1 MNRKQ
6 TILLILILQVVSFA
20 SAQIGG
26 SSTYQ
31 FLTLPMNARQ
41 AAMGGT
47 LYNRDDNDIQLSL
60 YNPSLLTTEIS
71 NQLMINYTDHFSDVK
86 QGYFAYARNFKKVGN
101 FQAGIQYLSYGK
113 FTETDASGN
122 VLGEFTAN
130 DFAFT
135 LGWGRRLDSNFT
147 IGANLKFINSQYQ
160 SYVSAGIAADVAAS
174 YINTKRRLVL
184 SLIAR
189 NAGTQIKSF
198 NETKETL
205 PFEML
210 VGISQKLKYAPFSY
224 SVVWQNLEKWD
235 LTYTDPNDPTI
246 ERDAVTNEIKQQ
258 SKTEKFADKTLRHLI
273 FGLEFQPMKAFAFRI
288 SYNHKHRKEVSVPTH
303 PGMSGFAWGFGIKVS
318 KFQISYA
325 RDIYHPAGA
334 PNYFTITTNLG
345 EFFKK

>member
-1 MNRKQ
+1 MKRKQ
-6 TILLILILQVVSFA
+6 NILLILIMQIASFA
-20 SAQIGG
+20 FGQTGG

-31 FLTLPMNARQ
+31 FLSLPMNARQ
-41 AAMGGT
+41 VGMGGS
-47 LYNRDDNDIQLSL
+47 LYARYDNDIQLSL
-60 YNPSLLTTEIS
+60 YNPSLLTPEIS

-86 QGYFAYARNFKKVGN
+86 QGYFAYSHSFKKIGS
-101 FQAGIQYLSYGK
+101 FQAGIQYLNYGK

-122 VLGEFTAN
+122 VLGEFTSN

-135 LGWGRRLDSNFT
+135 VGWGRRLDSNFS

-160 SYVSAGIAADVAAS
+160 SYTSNGIAADIAAS
-174 YINTKRRLVL
+174 YINTKRRLAI

-189 NAGTQIKSF
+189 NAGTQLKSYNEIKES
-198 NETKETL
+198 L

-210 VGISQKLKYAPFSY
+210 LGISQKLKYAPFTY

-235 LTYTDPNDPTI
+235 LTYTDPNDPTN
-246 ERDAVTNEIKQQ
+246 ERDAITNEIKQQ
-258 SKTEKFADKTLRHLI
+258 SKAEKFADKTLRHLI

-303 PGMSGFAWGFGIKVS
+303 SGMSGFSWGFGIKVS
-318 KFQISYA
+318 KFQLSYA

-334 PNYFTITTNLG
+334 PNYFTISTNLS
-345 EFFKK
+345 EFLKK

>member
-1 MNRKQ
+1 MKRKH
-6 TILLILILQVVSFA
+6 ILLLILIFQAMNFA
-20 SAQIGG
+20 VGQIGG
-26 SSTYQ
+26 ESAYQ
-31 FLTLPMNARQ
+31 FLSLPANARQ

-47 LYNRDDNDIQLSL
+47 LYTRDDHDLQLSL
-60 YNPSLLTTEIS
+60 YNPSLLSAETS

-86 QGYFAYARNFKKVGN
+86 QGYFAYARNIKKIGD

-122 VLGEFTAN
+122 VLGEFSAN

-135 LGWGRRLDSNFT
+135 LGWGRKLDSNFT
-147 IGANLKFINSQYQ
+147 LGANLKFINCQYQ
-160 SYVSAGIAADVAAS
+160 NYNSNAIAADVAAS
-174 YINTKRRLVL
+174 YVNTKKRFAL

-189 NAGTQIKSF
+189 NAGVQTKSF

-210 VGISQKLKYAPFSY
+210 LGISQKLKYAPFTY

-235 LTYTDPNDPTI
+235 LTYTDPNDPTN

-258 SKTEKFADKTLRHLI
+258 SKAEKFSDQTLRHLI

-318 KFQISYA
+318 KFQFSYA

-334 PNYFTITTNLG
+334 PNYFTLSTNLG
-345 EFFKK
+345 EFFKN

>member
-1 MNRKQ
+1 MKRKQ
-6 TILLILILQVVSFA
+6 TILLILIMQIMNFA
-20 SAQIGG
+20 SGQIGG

-47 LYNRDDNDIQLSL
+47 LYARDDNDIQLSL

-86 QGYFAYARNFKKVGN
+86 QGYFAYAHNFKKVGN

-113 FTETDASGN
+113 FTETDVSGN

-135 LGWGRRLDSNFT
+135 LGWGRKLDSNFT

-160 SYVSAGIAADVAAS
+160 NYNSAGIAADVAAS
-174 YINTKRRLVL
+174 YINTKRRLAI

-235 LTYTDPNDPTI
+235 LTYTDPNDPTD

-258 SKTEKFADKTLRHLI
+258 SKTAKFADKTLRHLI

-318 KFQISYA
+318 KFQLSYA

-334 PNYFTITTNLG
+334 PNYFTISTNLD